1 MGEREEEREHK
12 RGSRN
17 GEKKWREREH
27 VREQGTGG
35 EEEWQCMRERLN
47 MRKTCREEEIEGS

>member
-1 MGEREEEREHK
+1 MERKKER
-12 RGSRN
+12 
-17 GEKKWREREH
+17 